1 MPNNVRIDPSAFLS
15 SIKYEDEHGDACSV
29 EPWRV
34 GELMVNMS
42 AEQRKEYA
50 EAWDIVDKHTAS
62 TSQHKKAH
70 KHDKTFHRLAH
81 YKGHA
86 YKDCFHC
93 PKNHQGFNDNSDEEV
108 DEPDIFGDEDI
119 NQDNSNVTGNKKP
132 KKRKAKQGK
141 KGNKTRKGDNNCE
154 QTFIMFSVITLTTEP
169 INVGYESD
177 VDMDAVVYVTSTT
190 DSSEADNEASED
202 NEDNDDNKHETRHI
216 SSAQE
221 HMPTNSSGFMTQQ
234 LKENDGL
241 KESNLTPFEVSLSY
255 ANIQRACEQLALDI
269 KRIEGIP
276 TTNKDINDPLTI
288 HNARMYSG
296 TVDMQKNPFEHQTL
310 QIIARTWLKVKHA
323 KANSA
328 KDNIQE
334 RINRQHAMV
343 AHGFAWDWVER
354 ACVTEIKA
362 IMTEPCNSRMPWI
375 ANLIHK
381 VQSFIEVHFPI
392 NFAIHR
398 SKS

>member
-1 MPNNVRIDPSAFLS
+1 
-15 SIKYEDEHGDACSV
+15 
-29 EPWRV
+29 
-34 GELMVNMS
+34 MS

-50 EAWDIVDKHTAS
+50 EAWDIVDKHAAS
-62 TSQHKKAH
+62 TRIFIPHVAQHKKAH

-86 YKDCFHC
+86 FKDCFHR
-93 PKNHQGFNDNSDEEV
+93 PKNHQGFNDYSDEEV

-119 NQDNSNVTGNKKP
+119 NQDNSNVTGNKKM

-141 KGNKTRKGDNNCE
+141 KGNKKRKGDNN
-154 QTFIMFSVITLTTEP
+154 QP
-169 INVGYESD
+169 INVDYESD

-190 DSSEADNEASED
+190 DSSEADNEASEENEDNEDSED
-202 NEDNDDNKHETRHI
+202 NEDNEHETRHI

-221 HMPTNSSGFMTQQ
+221 HMLTNSRGFMTQQ

-241 KESNLTPFEVSLSY
+241 KESNLTPFEVPLSY

-276 TTNKDINDPLTI
+276 TTKKDINDPLTI
-288 HNARMYSG
+288 RNAKMYSR

-310 QIIARTWLKVKHA
+310 QIVAGTWLKVKHA

-334 RINRQHAMV
+334 HINRQHTMV
-343 AHGFAWDWVER
+343 AHGFSWD
-354 ACVTEIKA
+354 
-362 IMTEPCNSRMPWI
+362 
-375 ANLIHK
+375 
-381 VQSFIEVHFPI
+381 
-392 NFAIHR
+392 
-398 SKS
+398 